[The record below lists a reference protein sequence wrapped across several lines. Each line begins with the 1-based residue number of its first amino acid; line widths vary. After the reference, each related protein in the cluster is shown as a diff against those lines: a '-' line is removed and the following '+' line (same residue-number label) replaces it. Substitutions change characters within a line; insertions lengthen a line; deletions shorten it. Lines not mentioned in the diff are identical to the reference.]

1 MPQWT
6 EEDGP
11 SSMPCDQRL
20 PRRLQR
26 ERERES
32 VCACVRVCV
41 CVCACVRVCVLVCV
55 CVCVCA
61 CVRVCVCGSTYK
73 GGRPSIRP
81 IDARTCVLYFEV
93 HLRESI

>member
-41 CVCACVRVCVLVCV
+41 CVCACVRVCV
-55 CVCVCA
+55 
-61 CVRVCVCGSTYK
+61 CGSTYK